1 MRILATVAV
10 LLLLALPAT
19 AKINLSGSIYATYWA
34 QQQGIDNYQ
43 VATAAGWQDAR
54 TQVTGPLYRGN
65 NFTASKKTFL
75 LSNGLAG
82 NGLQNHP
89 EGGYGLALGLD
100 CPVTDQWKSYARFSI
115 RGGTAGGQNI
125 NVAARH
131 LWIAYMP
138 MRELNL
144 RVGRYPVP
152 FGNEGYT
159 RPTEKVK
166 DIFISEYS
174 QDFRGALNA
183 NYDVGITAFGTV
195 VDGMIDYK
203 LYLGNGAITTVAD
216 SVNTAINNS
225 GVTTMVA
232 NIGANNSALTPD
244 INDAKQVIGQ
254 VHIRP
259 FTGAYVGGS
268 YAAGDYSNA
277 NRVNNVSIDRA
288 RFTAYDLFAGYTL
301 PDVFKVSGEYVT
313 TRHDRMSLESDAGV
327 LGGPAVRSQLVAN
340 RVNEY
345 IVKAYYLGVSD
356 WEFGVR
362 YSGVDPKN
370 FEAELAAG
378 YSYETKLSAAIGYKF
393 AGSAMLNAEYSH
405 VNTDLNY
412 LDKYD
417 AAALAGA
424 YRIAPSADPDDDI
437 FALQLTLHY

>member
-1 MRILATVAV
+1 MKILATVAV
-10 LLLLALPAT
+10 VLLLALPAA
-19 AKINLSGSIYATYWA
+19 AKINLTGSMYATYWA
-34 QQQGIDNYQ
+34 QQEGVEGYQ
-43 VATAAGWQDAR
+43 IATASGWQDIA
-54 TQVTGPLYRGN
+54 TQPNNLYRG
-65 NFTASKKTFL
+65 TTASASKKTFL
-75 LSNGLAG
+75 FANSRAG

-89 EGGYGLALGLD
+89 EGGYGIALGLD
-100 CPVTDQWKSYARFSI
+100 CPVTDQWKAYARFAI
-115 RGGTAGGQNI
+115 RGGSANLNT
-125 NVAARH
+125 AARH
-131 LWIAYMP
+131 LWIAYTP
-138 MRELNL
+138 MREFGL

-166 DIFISEYS
+166 DIFISEYT

-183 NYDVGITAFGTV
+183 NYDIGVTAFGTV

-203 LYLGNGAITTVAD
+203 LYFGNGAITTVGD
-216 SVNTAINNS
+216 SINRGINNS
-225 GVTTMVA
+225 GQTYMVA
-232 NIGANNSALTPD
+232 NIGVNNSALTPD

-254 VHIRP
+254 VHVRP
-259 FTGAYVGGS
+259 FANTYLGGS
-268 YAAGDYSNA
+268 YAAGDYTND
-277 NRVNNVSIDRA
+277 NLVNNVAIQRA
-288 RFTAYDLFAGYTL
+288 RFTAYNLFAGYTL
-301 PDVFKVSGEYVT
+301 PDQFKVSGEYAT

-327 LGGPAVRSQLVAN
+327 IGAPAVRQELVAN

-345 IVKAYYLGVSD
+345 IVKAYYLGLRD

-393 AGSAMLNAEYSH
+393 AGSAMLNAEYSRVH
-405 VNTDLNY
+405 TDLSY
-412 LDKYD
+412 YDKYN

-424 YRIAPSADPDDDI
+424 YRITPSVDPNDDI